1 MDDENLREELAGQL
15 VEVLV
20 HLRAEAAAEEPAV
33 RDAFV
38 NERYAPI
45 RYLFDEAAR
54 GRVLE
59 RAEAEHGAEFAA
71 WTDQLMKR
79 FDATEPP
86 LSMERPKR

>member
-1 MDDENLREELAGQL
+1 MDDQDVREELAGQL
-15 VEVLV
+15 VEALM
-20 HLRAEAAAEEPAV
+20 HLRAEADAEEPAA
-33 RDAFV
+33 REAFV

-59 RAEAEHGAEFAA
+59 RAEVEHGAEFAA
-71 WTDQLMKR
+71 WTAQLMKR